1 MDNMENKEK
10 RINSVKNII
19 VNYFYQNDIYKSS
32 CLAQSYL
39 LYKYMLQLNYKPK
52 LIKGYII
59 NNVEQVYYGH
69 FYIEHNN
76 NIYDLSTDAYLL
88 DYKLEHH
95 NEIKNKMRILSK
107 NIPSEIF
114 KKYKNIDEPLFD
126 MIRNKSYNMC
136 MEDRFLEDVS
146 KNAPIEI
153 YEKIKYIYDKII
165 K

>member
-1 MDNMENKEK
+1 MENKEK

-59 NNVEQVYYGH
+59 NNVDQIYYGH
-69 FYIEHNN
+69 FWIENN
-76 NIYDLSTDAYLL
+76 NDIYDISTDTYLL
-88 DYKLEHH
+88 DYKLEYHS
-95 NEIKNKMRILSK
+95 EIKNNMRILSK
-107 NIPSEIF
+107 EISSEIF
-114 KKYKNIDEPLFD
+114 KKYKNIDAPLFD
-126 MIRNKSYNMC
+126 IIRNKSYNMC
-136 MEDRFLEDVS
+136 MKDRFLEDVN
-146 KNAPIEI
+146 KNAPKEI